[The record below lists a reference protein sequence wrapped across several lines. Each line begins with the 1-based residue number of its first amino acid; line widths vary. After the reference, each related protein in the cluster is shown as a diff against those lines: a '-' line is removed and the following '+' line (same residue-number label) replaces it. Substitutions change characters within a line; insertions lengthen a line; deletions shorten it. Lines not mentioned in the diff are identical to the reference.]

1 VKTFL
6 IAVACVLLAT
16 SARAQDPRLR
26 GALDGETLARVSR
39 LIDSA
44 RTESLPVDP
53 LVGVA
58 LEGAQRHA
66 PGPRIARAVQDYLS
80 SLRSARVALGSTSTT
95 SEIVS
100 GAGVLL
106 SGVPGDV
113 LRQLRAA
120 SPSRPLTVPLVVL
133 ADLIARGVP
142 KDTAAAVIARAAHA
156 NARDDDYSAL
166 RRFVEQD
173 IIAGASPA
181 SAAMLRVRGIT
192 GVPPGTEPSTP
203 EKQP

>member
-1 VKTFL
+1 VRLTL
-6 IAVACVLLAT
+6 IVLACVAFASAAQSQEARLRGVLDAETLAKVT
-16 SARAQDPRLR
+16 HLTDSARA
-26 GALDGETLARVSR
+26 
-39 LIDSA
+39 
-44 RTESLPVDP
+44 ESLPVDP

-58 LEGAQRHA
+58 LEGSQRHA
-66 PGPRIARAVQDYLS
+66 PGARIAKAVQDYLGALRGARA
-80 SLRSARVALGSTSTT
+80 SLGADATT
-95 SEIVS
+95 PEIVS

-106 SGVPGDV
+106 SGVSRDV

-120 SPSRPLTVPLVVL
+120 TPNRSLTVPLVVL

-142 KDTAAAVIARAAHA
+142 KDTAARAIAAAARA

-181 SAAMLRVRGIT
+181 AAAMLRVRTIT
-192 GVPPGTEPSTP
+192 GVPPAAEPLLP
-203 EKQP
+203 DKQP

>member
-1 VKTFL
+1 VKPATFALVCLL
-6 IAVACVLLAT
+6 IAGTVH
-16 SARAQDPRLR
+16 AQDARLR
-26 GALDGETLARVSR
+26 GVLDAETLAKVTR
-39 LIDSA
+39 LTDSA
-44 RTESLPVDP
+44 RVESLPVDP
-53 LVGVA
+53 LIGVA

-66 PGPRIARAVQDYLS
+66 SGARIAKAVQDYLGA
-80 SLRSARVALGSTSTT
+80 LRGARAALGADASTA
-95 SEIVS
+95 EISS

-106 SGVPGDV
+106 SGVSSDV

-120 SPSRPLTVPLVVL
+120 TPNRSLTVPLVVL

-142 KDTAAAVIARAAHA
+142 KDTAARAIAAAARA

-181 SAAMLRVRGIT
+181 AAAMLRVRTIT
-192 GVPPGTEPSTP
+192 GGPPLDDPVS
-203 EKQP
+203 